1 MFDDIRNSSYK
12 LEEQGL
18 GGVCPSIITIDYTHN
33 NKELAVSFYDFIA
46 ISSVNDGNIYAILD
60 KNKKKPNYDCMYYYK
75 NLSPTARVLL
85 STLKAD

>member
-1 MFDDIRNSSYK
+1 MFDDIRNSSYT

-33 NKELAVSFYDFIA
+33 NKELSVSFYDFIA

-60 KNKKKPNYDCMYYYK
+60 KNKKKPNYDCMYYYI
-75 NLSPTARVLL
+75 NLSPSARALL